1 MRMPYRTI
9 DSVLNS
15 SWAAALPPA
24 ETTDRVLRSTKLED
38 RIYRDLRSGD
48 GGLDQIEQEAEK
60 KLRSFPS
67 LSRDIFQ
74 TFYSLMPRQNEPET
88 LSAAAR
94 KFNVPILDH
103 VTRSEDVSASDK
115 M

>member
-15 SWAAALPPA
+15 SWAATLPPA

-60 KLRSFPS
+60 KLRSFSS

-103 VTRSEDVSASDK
+103 VTRSEDYRVCL
-115 M
+115 

>member
-67 LSRDIFQ
+67 LSRAIFQ
-74 TFYSLMPRQNEPET
+74 T
-88 LSAAAR
+88 
-94 KFNVPILDH
+94 
-103 VTRSEDVSASDK
+103 
-115 M
+115 